1 MLQQEAGPGGWANLF
16 RVPAGSDATAFE
28 DFLGGADVPGPAAI
42 AVRNDGRIFINSGGL
57 LIQEVR

>member
-1 MLQQEAGPGGWANLF
+1 
-16 RVPAGSDATAFE
+16 VPAGSDATAFE